1 MTEMEGNLTIF
12 GHILRDFWAY
22 LRMFSAGPPP
32 GRPPSGHTWDPLT
45 GRYEK
50 VVAKGNK
57 RPREQEEEDAQGHGA
72 GPQATASKEL
82 PPGGAPAVCSAS
94 SSVKLGV

>member
-1 MTEMEGNLTIF
+1 MLDGLFF
-12 GHILRDFWAY
+12 GPAAQGEAARLWWARGA
-22 LRMFSAGPPP
+22 L
-32 GRPPSGHTWDPLT
+32 
-45 GRYEK
+45 
-50 VVAKGNK
+50 
-57 RPREQEEEDAQGHGA
+57 REQEDEDAQGHGA